1 MTNCI
6 DYAFRVFIFII
17 ILAPMII
24 STIILFIM
32 TFLVD
37 TFILLYFAL
46 LGWIIEI
53 NKCSDRGC
61 FVDALKCPWKIMV
74 DFFKKL
80 ETFFG
85 NLDLDL

>member
-85 NLDLDL
+85 NLDLYF